1 MSAPPS
7 IAPRAGYVTVRL
19 TSRWPYNPLSL
30 AVGIAAGSRQ
40 FSHAMAIIGE
50 RAYEASMTHGCR
62 ADTVAEVMSGIVVYR
77 DMPVWVPDLD
87 AAIAFA
93 EAQCAP
99 PAPAR
104 PKRYDWP
111 GAAGIP
117 LTYSED
123 WANADRWWCSELVFA
138 ILLAGG
144 ERLFDPDAMTR
155 VRPIDLHMADH
166 PKGPIVRTRRPPQ
179 IPPDQPAPA
188 GFFPPTQ

>member
-7 IAPRAGYVTVRL
+7 IAPRGGYVSVRL

-77 DMPVWVPDLD
+77 DMPVWVPDLG
-87 AAIAFA
+87 AAIKFA
-93 EAQCAP
+93 EAQAG
-99 PAPAR
+99 
-104 PKRYDWP
+104 KGYDWP
-111 GAAGIP
+111 GAIGIP

-123 WANADRWWCSELVFA
+123 WSDDSRWWCSDLVFA
-138 ILLAGG
+138 IVLAGG
-144 ERLFDPDAMTR
+144 TRLFDPDAMKR

-166 PKGPIVRTRRPPQ
+166 PKSPVMRWRQPPNQ
-179 IPPDQPAPA
+179 PPTQPAPA
-188 GFFPPTQ
+188 GFFTPT

>member
-40 FSHAMAIIGE
+40 FSHAVAIIGE

-62 ADTVAEVMSGIVVYR
+62 ADAVAEIMAGIVVYR

-93 EAQCAP
+93 EAQAG
-99 PAPAR
+99 
-104 PKRYDWP
+104 KGYDWP
-111 GAAGIP
+111 GAIGIP
-117 LTYSED
+117 LTYSDD
-123 WANADRWWCSELVFA
+123 WSDDSRWWCSDLVFA
-138 ILLAGG
+138 IVLAGG
-144 ERLFDPDAMTR
+144 TRLFDPDVMKR
-155 VRPIDLHMADH
+155 VRPIDLQMVDY
-166 PKGPIVRTRRPPQ
+166 PKGPIVYTRRPPQ
-179 IPPDQPAPA
+179 TPPDQPALA
-188 GFFPPTQ
+188 GFFSPISKGPQ